1 MSTSS
6 VGMRQMQLLRQGIAL
21 NTLIQMHLSYY
32 KILQSNLILTKDW
45 LSLRLR
51 RLQRR
56 RRCLLT

>member
-1 MSTSS
+1 
-6 VGMRQMQLLRQGIAL
+6 MRQMQLLRQGIAL
-21 NTLIQMHLSYY
+21 NTLIQTHLSYY

-56 RRCLLT
+56 KRCLLT